1 MGFESMKSY
10 LDFAENDYLFFVDV
24 EDIENSADAVKLT
37 RQFVYDTIRQLNSNN
52 PIKLNI

>member
-1 MGFESMKSY
+1 MKSY
-10 LDFAENDYLFFVDV
+10 LDFAENDYLFFVDA
-24 EDIENSADAVKLT
+24 EDIVNSADAVKLT